1 MMTVITNLTLSE
13 GTEPEW
19 DRVMAERLAN
29 AADCDGWIRGE
40 ILMPLDGMN
49 KRLIVGTWRSRADWE
64 AWHQDPAFT
73 ETSARLDALQTT
85 TSGPQWHEVVADV
98 TSQRAL
104 KILKTAKKKAGATLT
119 QFAGRMRASGSRVQI
134 RGGRAPL

>member
-1 MMTVITNLTLSE
+1 MMTVITSVTLSE

-73 ETSARLDALQTT
+73 ATSARLDALQTT

-104 KILKTAKKKAGATLT
+104 KILKAANKRARATLT
-119 QFAGRMRASGSRVQI
+119 QVAARVRASGSRVQL
-134 RGGRAPL
+134 RGGRTPL